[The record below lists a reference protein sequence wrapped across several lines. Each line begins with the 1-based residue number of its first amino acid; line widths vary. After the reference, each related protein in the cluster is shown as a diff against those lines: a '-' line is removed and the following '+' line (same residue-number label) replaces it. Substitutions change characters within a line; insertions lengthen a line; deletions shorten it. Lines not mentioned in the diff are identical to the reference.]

1 MKWLLTILAL
11 LYVINPFDVLPDIVP
26 GAGWLDDLFVLG
38 LLGYY
43 FYRIGLRGM
52 PYGDR
57 SDEQTGDRRDRADA
71 HTDADAD
78 SPYRVLGVAPD
89 ASQDDIRQAYRRLAA
104 QYHPDKVTHL
114 GAELRDLAEQK
125 FKAIQAAYDT
135 LKKP

>member
-11 LYVINPFDVLPDIVP
+11 LYVINPFDVLPDMVP

-43 FYRIGLRGM
+43 LYRIGFRGM
-52 PYGDR
+52 PFGGRNERGPD
-57 SDEQTGDRRDRADA
+57 DRRDRTDA
-71 HTDADAD
+71 PNDADAD

-104 QYHPDKVTHL
+104 QYHPDKVSHL

-135 LKKP
+135 LKSP